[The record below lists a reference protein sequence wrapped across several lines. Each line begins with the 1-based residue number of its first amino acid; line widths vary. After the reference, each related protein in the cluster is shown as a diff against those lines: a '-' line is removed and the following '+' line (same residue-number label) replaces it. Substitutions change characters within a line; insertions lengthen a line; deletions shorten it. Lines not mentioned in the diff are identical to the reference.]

1 MIEMLRQR
9 WADFSPRERWVI
21 GLGTLAAALS
31 ILFVVVVDPLLER
44 VTILERQHARKAR
57 DYEEL
62 ARLEIDHRRLQAR
75 LAQLEQRLAR
85 GSGQFALLPFLEE
98 TATSTGIREQIVAMQ
113 PQPTVPM
120 AGYQETAVE
129 IRLDGTHLPQLLSL
143 LAAVENAP
151 ALVQVKRLQITPRYD
166 TPYLL
171 QVTLRVASY
180 EKA

>member
-1 MIEMLRQR
+1 MDTLRQR

-21 GLGTLAAALS
+21 GIGTMAAVLS
-31 ILFVVVVDPLLER
+31 VLFVVLVDPLLER
-44 VTILERQHARKAR
+44 ITILDRQHARKAR

-62 ARLEIDHRRLQAR
+62 AKLEGDYRQLQVR
-75 LAQLEQRLAR
+75 MAQLEQRLAR
-85 GSGQFALLPFLEE
+85 SSGQFALLPFLEE
-98 TATSTGIREQIVAMQ
+98 TATSTGIRDQIVAMQ

-120 AGYQETAVE
+120 AGYEETAVE
-129 IRLDGTHLPQLLSL
+129 IRLDGMHLPQLLSL

-171 QVTLRVASY
+171 QVTIRVASY